1 MNIFNSKDKLN
12 LFLHSKSSFDI
23 LSGVNIILSPEFY
36 WVRKFDL
43 PMASTKEVLSALP
56 SLFEEFIDVTDK
68 KFYVKKLED
77 KRYLCFAYDE
87 QNIISGIKNANLS
100 LSQINSIHFAQIELE
115 SIVDTSVQVCMKVS
129 GVCLGFSNNILVQVP
144 LQLQV
149 NTNNDIDISSMK
161 LSKYTISVSQS
172 SKYITEKNS
181 YLLSGIV
188 VLFSLML
195 FIKVFINN
203 NIVSSVPMQI
213 DNIKQKYNMPSST
226 IQANSI
232 MKKLN
237 KISDKQII
245 LREAYKY
252 IFNFKSKYGG
262 TMISCNYKNKSFI
275 IKFKN
280 IKAKVLVDYLE
291 KKIFTYKCCSKR

>member
-129 GVCLGFSNNILVQVP
+129 GVCLGFSNNILVYYFC
-144 LQLQV
+144 
-149 NTNNDIDISSMK
+149 ISK
-161 LSKYTISVSQS
+161 FKIYHR
-172 SKYITEKNS
+172 KK
-181 YLLSGIV
+181 
-188 VLFSLML
+188 FL
-195 FIKVFINN
+195 FIKWYSGFIFFN
-203 NIVSSVPMQI
+203 VVY
-213 DNIKQKYNMPSST
+213 K
-226 IQANSI
+226 SI
-232 MKKLN
+232 
-237 KISDKQII
+237 
-245 LREAYKY
+245 YK
-252 IFNFKSKYGG
+252 
-262 TMISCNYKNKSFI
+262 
-275 IKFKN
+275 
-280 IKAKVLVDYLE
+280 
-291 KKIFTYKCCSKR
+291 